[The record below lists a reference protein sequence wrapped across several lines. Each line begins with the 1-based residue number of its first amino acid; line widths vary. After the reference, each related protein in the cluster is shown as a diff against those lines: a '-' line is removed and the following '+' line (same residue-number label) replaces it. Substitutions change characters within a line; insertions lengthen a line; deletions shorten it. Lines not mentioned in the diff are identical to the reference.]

1 MSHLLIT
8 RRLDPLQ
15 RVRDA
20 EFLILIYTQC
30 MIRQDIYALDVG
42 ERIQETA
49 QLLQIFILIGY
60 TGNQNMSNPYGLVY
74 LAEIAGTIEYVLIA
88 MKRQLA
94 MLFIID
100 MLDIKK
106 NGIGDGHQTLEFLE
120 EFPFFPK
127 RLSRGI
133 KTGVDAALMRLL
145 KQFYE
150 KIYLHQGF
158 SAAHGD
164 AALVAPIAL
173 ESLCLIQQ
181 VIGTPL
187 FSYPC
192 LPGIRIVAEL
202 AAHGTTL
209 QKDQKTDA
217 WSIY

>member
-1 MSHLLIT
+1 
-8 RRLDPLQ
+8 
-15 RVRDA
+15 
-20 EFLILIYTQC
+20 

-42 ERIQETA
+42 ERIEEAA
-49 QLLQIFILIGY
+49 QLLQIFILIRDAW
-60 TGNQNMSNPYGLVY
+60 NQDMANPYRLVY
-74 LAEIAGTIEYVLIA
+74 IAEIAGTIEYVLIR
-88 MKRQLA
+88 MKREFT

-106 NGIGDGHQTLEFLE
+106 NGIGNGHQTLEFLKH
-120 EFPFFPK
+120 FPFFPK

-133 KTGVDAALMRLL
+133 KTGVDATLMGFL
-145 KQFYE
+145 E
-150 KIYLHQGF
+150 KFDEKVYLHQGF

-164 AALVAPIAL
+164 AALVSPIAL

-187 FSYPC
+187 FSYPR

-209 QKDQKTDA
+209 QENQKPDA
-217 WSIY
+217 WSIYRTKALYAVNKSFHAVFFSW

>member
-1 MSHLLIT
+1 M
-8 RRLDPLQ
+8 Q
-15 RVRDA
+15 RVRDT
-20 EFLILIYTQC
+20 EFLVLIYTQC
-30 MIRQDIYALDVG
+30 MIRQDIYALNVG

-49 QLLQIFILIGY
+49 QLLQIFILIRDAW
-60 TGNQNMSNPYGLVY
+60 NQDMTNPYRLVY
-74 LAEIAGTIEYVLIA
+74 IAEVAGTIEYVLIA

-106 NGIGDGHQTLEFLE
+106 NGIGFLE
-120 EFPFFPK
+120 KF
-127 RLSRGI
+127 
-133 KTGVDAALMRLL
+133 D
-145 KQFYE
+145 E
-150 KIYLHQGF
+150 KVYLHQGF

-164 AALVAPIAL
+164 AALVSPITL

-187 FSYPC
+187 FSYPR
-192 LPGIRIVAEL
+192 LPGIRVVAEL

-209 QKDQKTDA
+209 QKDQKSDA